1 MEIRFTLTMEDYREG
16 NRLWLLNSTLRRKLN
31 YNLFVRFGY
40 WIGIPLFSVALI
52 LFFANLFA
60 PAHRMGAAMSGVA
73 AAAAW
78 IGLIFIVCPFT
89 YGRKIARSF
98 REQKL
103 PSERTLKADESGVHV
118 ARTDG
123 AMESRMGW
131 TAFDKAIESNS
142 IFVLF
147 PNLRTFVPVPKRA
160 MTAEQQREFRTLV
173 AAHVP
178 GAAGQPVAIS

>member
-1 MEIRFTLTMEDYREG
+1 MEIRFTLTMDDYREG
-16 NRLWLLNSTLRRKLN
+16 NRLWHLNSTLRRKIN
-31 YNLFVRFGY
+31 YYLFVRFGY
-40 WIGIPLFSVALI
+40 WIGTPLFCVALI

-60 PAHRMGAAMSGVA
+60 PPHQMGAAASGVMA
-73 AAAAW
+73 AAGW
-78 IGLIFIVCPFT
+78 VGLICIVSPFIYRRTV
-89 YGRKIARSF
+89 ARSF

-103 PSERTLKADESGVHV
+103 TTERILTADDSGIHV

-131 TAFDKAIESNS
+131 TAFDKAIESDS
-142 IFVLF
+142 IFALF

-160 MTAEQQREFRTLV
+160 MTSEQQQELRALL

-178 GAAGQPVAIS
+178 GACAPVAAVS